1 MRLSRNKDEARAAA
15 LDAAGERL
23 RAHLRARGLR
33 MTAERQALVEAAL
46 ARRRH
51 FTLEELVD
59 DAVSRGTTASRATVY
74 RALPILV
81 EAGIVQPVLVTDE
94 PRRFE
99 LAVGRRHHD
108 HLRCRRCGRVVEF
121 RSQEIEDLQSRIAA
135 RHGFRLTSHLHE
147 LVGDCA
153 SCRRPVSTVTTAR
166 GKQ

>member
-1 MRLSRNKDEARAAA
+1 MRLSLNKAPARAVAA
-15 LDAAGERL
+15 DAAGERL
-23 RAHLRARGLR
+23 RSYLRARGLR
-33 MTAERQALVEAAL
+33 MTTERQALVEAAL
-46 ARRRH
+46 ARERH

-59 DAVSRGTTASRATVY
+59 DAVSRSTAASRATVY

-81 EAGIVQPVLVTDE
+81 EAGIVQPVLVTGE

-121 RSQEIEDLQSRIAA
+121 HSQEIEDLQTRIAA

-153 SCRRPVSTVTTAR
+153 ACRRHGGDEAKEKR
-166 GKQ
+166 

>member
-1 MRLSRNKDEARAAA
+1 MGIRATTAE
-15 LDAAGERL
+15 AAGERL

-33 MTAERQALVEAAL
+33 MTGERQALVDAAL
-46 ARRRH
+46 GRGRH

-59 DAVSRGTTASRATVY
+59 DAVSRGISASRATVY

-108 HLRCRRCGRVVEF
+108 HLRCRGCGRVVEF
-121 RSQEIEDLQSRIAA
+121 RSQAIEDLQSRIAA
-135 RHGFRLTSHLHE
+135 RHGFRLTSHMHE

-153 SCRRPVSTVTTAR
+153 ACRRRAPAAR
-166 GKQ
+166 RPEKAW

>member
-1 MRLSRNKDEARAAA
+1 MRLSLNNSARAAA
-15 LDAAGERL
+15 AADAAGERL
-23 RAHLRARGLR
+23 RSYLRARGLR

-46 ARRRH
+46 SRERH

-59 DAVSRGTTASRATVY
+59 DAVSRSAAASRATVY

-81 EAGIVQPVLVTDE
+81 EAGIVQPVLVTGE

-108 HLRCRRCGRVVEF
+108 HLRCRGCGRVVEF
-121 RSQEIEDLQSRIAA
+121 HSQEIEDLQTRIAA

-147 LVGDCA
+147 LVGECA
-153 SCRRPVSTVTTAR
+153 ACRRAQGPEAGER
-166 GKQ
+166 R